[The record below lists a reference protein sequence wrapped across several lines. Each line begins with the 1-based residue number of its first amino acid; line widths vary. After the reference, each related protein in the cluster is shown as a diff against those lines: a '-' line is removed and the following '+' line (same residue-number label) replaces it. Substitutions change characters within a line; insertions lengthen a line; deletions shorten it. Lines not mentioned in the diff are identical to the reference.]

1 MNRTIEKRNS
11 LSIMNAKVF
20 LIASSFLVPVAAFA
34 QALPKSND
42 SAAMDSSDMALTEG
56 KLDMQTLVVSATRV
70 AIDKNAINRPVAVI
84 NAQQINRIQ
93 PQSVAQ
99 VVQYEP
105 NVAIEG
111 GPRSGNQSVSI
122 RGLGDNKVL
131 QTIDGVR
138 QVFDSGHRPSYFL
151 DPVLLKSVEVV
162 KGPVS
167 ALWGSGA
174 LGGVVAQNT
183 ISAGDILSGTQ
194 NLGGIVKTG
203 YNSNNDQSTTTAVLA
218 GRSDSIDWLL
228 SSYYRDANDL
238 ELGNGD
244 ALEGSATR
252 DQGGLFKATWQVDES
267 QALGINYRQA
277 EARGSVPSN
286 GSAPTNT
293 TSNFLLSREISTQN
307 AILDY
312 ALDTESPLINSQL
325 STYWNHVEVDE
336 SRLSDGRE
344 DTTELDVYGF
354 SANNQSRF
362 QSFSLL
368 YGLDGYTEDFSTQ
381 RSGANRP
388 NPPEAKTDVWGAF
401 VQTNVDLAQT
411 WSMELGVRYDSFE
424 TEAENLSTKRDDD
437 DVSPTI
443 AVTWQALDNLQLTL
457 RHDQAFRA
465 PSSEELYTTGTHFCM
480 GSGFCNTF
488 VSNPDLE
495 SEQAANT
502 ELLVKYTSATLAN
515 GGQFHTELSVFENRV
530 DNFIEQIVT
539 APSFGPVMDPGFT
552 TWVNVD
558 EATIKGTEIT
568 TRYTNGG
575 YQAKLSYG
583 QVRGKDDQTKEDLTG
598 IPADTISL
606 DVSQAWMSEQ
616 LTTGLRLTK
625 TQSQTRTHYAEN
637 TANTRYDAYAIADLY
652 TSWNPDFIADLSVDL
667 SVNNLTDRYYRR
679 AWQELYESGREVIV
693 STNYRF

>member
-293 TSNFLLSREISTQN
+293 TSNFLLSRETSTQN

-401 VQTNVDLAQT
+401 VQTNVDLAQA

-606 DVSQAWMSEQ
+606 DVSQTWMSEQ
-616 LTTGLRLTK
+616 LTTGLRLTRA
-625 TQSQTRTHYAEN
+625 QSQTRTNYAEN
-637 TANTRYDAYAIADLY
+637 TANTRYDAYAIADVY
-652 TSWNPDFIADLSVDL
+652 VSWNPDFITDLSVDL

-693 STNYRF
+693 STSYRF